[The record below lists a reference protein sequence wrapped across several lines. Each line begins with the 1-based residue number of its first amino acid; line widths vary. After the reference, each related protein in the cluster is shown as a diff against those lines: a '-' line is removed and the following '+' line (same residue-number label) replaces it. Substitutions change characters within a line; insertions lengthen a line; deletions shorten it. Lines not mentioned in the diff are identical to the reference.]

1 VADGS
6 VDLALLVLVLH
17 HLGDPAAVL
26 REARRVLAPG
36 GRLLVI
42 DMQPHDREEYR
53 GQMGHVWLG
62 FSEAEIGRLLS
73 GASFTGTRVVPLS
86 PASGVRGPAL
96 FVARATA
103 GTSSSG
109 R

>member
-1 VADGS
+1 M
-6 VDLALLVLVLH
+6 
-17 HLGDPAAVL
+17 
-26 REARRVLAPG
+26 LAPG

-62 FSEAEIGRLLS
+62 FSEAEIGRLLT
-73 GASFTGTRVVPLS
+73 GAGFTGTRVVPLS

-96 FVARATA
+96 FVARATT
-103 GTSSSG
+103 GTSSSS
-109 R
+109 